1 MTRLDDLLSRV
12 PADLR
17 DDLTAEIARRARPQ
31 RHFGLV
37 FERHD
42 PEAVDLVGMQ
52 PAPGDTA
59 HVLPPRG
66 SGDDRD
72 LTLWRVDAVDTD
84 NTAHLTEV
92 LPGGTA
98 WDADVMGRA
107 PATITADAGDIVP
120 VAESTDTIYPGL
132 ELVDRVQGGDTN
144 DAVHTIIDGENLHA
158 LEALTYTH
166 AGRVDC
172 IYIDP
177 PYNTGAKDWKYN
189 NDYVDGRDAYRHSK
203 WLTFMERRLQMAK
216 KLLNPD
222 DSVLIVT
229 IDEKEYLR
237 LGMLLEQ
244 TFPGAR
250 IQMVSSVIK
259 PGGVARG
266 NEFARSDEFL
276 FFVFIGS
283 GCPKPSIQGDEW
295 GSNKSDSGAR
305 SDVYWAQLYRRG
317 TNGTR
322 EHSPGCYYPIY
333 VSKLSD
339 GSTRVEGVGDVLG
352 PEDSVNKDPV
362 DGVYP
367 VYPPFRTVD
376 RKQGRWSVTPDGAKE
391 LFSKGYIKAGKFKGS
406 ETPLYFLQKGQR
418 QKIESGDYVVDGI
431 GPDNTAIVRTAGAYT
446 ASSVPTTSWEV
457 ASHDASRHGSGL
469 TTKLLGERRF
479 TYPKSLYAVE
489 DALRF
494 FVKDKPDATV
504 LDFFAGS
511 GTTAHAVMR
520 LNQEDGGRRRSISVT
535 NNEVS
540 EDEAKA
546 LTKRGLR
553 PGDAEWDELGIAN
566 HVTFPR
572 VKAAVTGK
580 TDKSGYETPIKGKYA
595 YNREADMAD
604 GIPANAVLFRLTYEN
619 PMLVEYDMAFDR
631 IAPLLWLRAGQ
642 RGVMLTSAEAMRGWA
657 MTPFYGVLTDT
668 SMSKRFIAELKRQ
681 GPPLVYV
688 VTDSDSMYQTVARQV
703 PRGTEVV
710 RLYESYLV
718 NFRINDVAVE

>member
-1 MTRLDDLLSRV
+1 MTRLDDLLARV

-17 DDLTAEIARRARPQ
+17 DDLAAEIARKARPQ

-42 PEAVDLVGMQ
+42 PEAVDLTGMR
-52 PAPGDTA
+52 AAAGDTA
-59 HVLPPRG
+59 HVLPARG
-66 SGDDRD
+66 TDTRD

-98 WDADVMGRA
+98 WDVETMGRE

-144 DAVHTIIDGENLHA
+144 DPAHTIIDGENLHA

-177 PYNTGAKDWKYN
+177 PYNTGARDWKYN
-189 NDYVDGRDAYRHSK
+189 NDYVDSRDAYRHSK
-203 WLTFMERRLQMAK
+203 WLTFMERRLLVAK
-216 KLLNPD
+216 QLLNPD

-237 LGMLLEQ
+237 LGLLLEQ

-250 IQMVSSVIK
+250 IQMVSSVINRT
-259 PGGVARG
+259 GVARKG
-266 NEFARSDEFL
+266 SFSRVDEYIYIVQIGENVVTRMDNSEEWFVSGKKPLSDTEVTWGAL
-276 FFVFIGS
+276 LRY
-283 GCPKPSIQGDEW
+283 
-295 GSNKSDSGAR
+295 GSNG
-305 SDVYWAQLYRRG
+305 YR
-317 TNGTR
+317 T
-322 EHSPGCYYPIY
+322 HSPGCFYPIY
-333 VSKLSD
+333 VYEESGVPKIHSIGDPVPLGQDLDDGLTPEGTTAVLPIHSD
-339 GSTRVEGVGDVLG
+339 GKEGCWSLGKKNLQDLLERGYLSPTRGRSGYSFKYLRQGEIARVEKGDFEVVRDGYG
-352 PEDSVNKDPV
+352 PVAIEGRGDAL
-362 DGVYP
+362 
-367 VYPPFRTVD
+367 TVPGSQWNMSSHEATY
-376 RKQGRWSVTPDGAKE
+376 QGSQLLAK
-391 LFSKGYIKAGKFKGS
+391 LHG
-406 ETPLYFLQKGQR
+406 
-418 QKIESGDYVVDGI
+418 ES
-431 GPDNTAIVRTAGAYT
+431 
-446 ASSVPTTSWEV
+446 
-457 ASHDASRHGSGL
+457 
-469 TTKLLGERRF
+469 RF
-479 TYPKSLYAVE
+479 PYPKSLYAVE

-494 FVKDKPDATV
+494 FVKDKPDAVV

-520 LNQEDGGRRRSISVT
+520 LNQEDGGHRRSISVT

-540 EDEAKA
+540 EDEAES

-566 HVTFPR
+566 HVTLPR

-580 TDKSGYETPIKGKYA
+580 TAKSGYKTPIKGKYA
-595 YNREADMAD
+595 YNREASMAD
-604 GIPANAVLFRLTYEN
+604 GIPANAVMLRLTYEN
-619 PMLVEYDMAFDR
+619 PTLVEYDLAFDR

-642 RGVMLTSAEAMRGWA
+642 RGVMLTSAEVMRGWA
-657 MTPFYGVLTDT
+657 LTPFYGVLTDT
-668 SMSKRFIAELKRQ
+668 SMATRFVAEVKRKRQ
-681 GPPLVYV
+681 PLVYV

-710 RLYESYLV
+710 RLYESYLT
-718 NFRINDVAVE
+718 NFRINTAAVE

>member
-17 DDLTAEIARRARPQ
+17 DDLAAEIERRARPQ

-59 HVLPPRG
+59 HALPARG

-72 LTLWRVDAVDTD
+72 LTLWHVDSIDD
-84 NTAHLTEV
+84 DGTAHLTEV

-98 WDADVMGRA
+98 WDADVMGRE

-189 NDYVDGRDAYRHSK
+189 NDYVDTRDAYRHSK
-203 WLTFMERRLQMAK
+203 WLTFMERRLLVAK
-216 KLLNPD
+216 QLLNPD

-250 IQMVSSVIK
+250 IQMVSSVIN
-259 PGGVARG
+259 PTGSIRTNELARV
-266 NEFARSDEFL
+266 DEY
-276 FFVFIGS
+276 VFIVMLGACSPSMSVFSEGLSIGTERSKGDFVSWRSMVRAGGGASREESPLKFYPVLVDPVKKSVVGS
-283 GCPKPSIQGDEW
+283 G
-295 GSNKSDSGAR
+295 
-305 SDVYWAQLYRRG
+305 DVIPLGESRHDYTPPEGLVAVWPLRR
-317 TNGTR
+317 
-322 EHSPGCYYPIY
+322 
-333 VSKLSD
+333 D
-339 GSTRVEGVGDVLG
+339 GSE
-352 PEDSVNKDPV
+352 
-362 DGVYP
+362 
-367 VYPPFRTVD
+367 
-376 RKQGRWSVTPDGAKE
+376 GRWQVNRDAFAERLSQGT
-391 LFSKGYIKAGKFKGS
+391 IKCGKFKNGMCTVQYLP
-406 ETPLYFLQKGQR
+406 EGQALMVKNG
-418 QKIESGDYVVDGI
+418 QAVLDGVDENG
-431 GPDNTAIVRTAGAYT
+431 GPEYRIVQDGAGKYHVST
-446 ASSVPTTSWEV
+446 QWKS
-457 ASHDASRHGSGL
+457 ASHNASTSGTSL
-469 TTKLLGERRF
+469 ATKLLGEKRF
-479 TYPKSLYAVE
+479 DYPKSLYAVE

-494 FVKDKPDATV
+494 FVKDKPDAVV

-511 GTTAHAVMR
+511 GTTTHAVMR

-540 EDEAKA
+540 EGEAKA

-566 HVTFPR
+566 HATFPR
-572 VKAAVTGK
+572 VKAAITGK
-580 TDKSGYETPIKGKYA
+580 TAKSGYETPIKGKYA

-604 GIPANAVLFRLTYEN
+604 GIPANAVLLRLTYEN
-619 PMLVEYDMAFDR
+619 PTLVEYDMAFDR

-668 SMSKRFIAELKRQ
+668 SMSTRFIAEVKRQ
-681 GPPLVYV
+681 RPPLVYV

-703 PRGTEVV
+703 PQGTEVV
-710 RLYESYLV
+710 RLYESYLT
-718 NFRINDVAVE
+718 NFRINTATVE

>member
-1 MTRLDDLLSRV
+1 MTRLDELLARV

-17 DDLTAEIARRARPQ
+17 DDLAAEIERRARPQ

-59 HVLPPRG
+59 HVLPARG

-72 LTLWRVDAVDTD
+72 LTLWHVDSID
-84 NTAHLTEV
+84 NDGTAHLTEV

-107 PATITADAGDIVP
+107 PSTITADAGDVVP

-144 DAVHTIIDGENLHA
+144 DPVHTIIDGENLHA

-166 AGRVDC
+166 AGQIDC

-189 NDYVDGRDAYRHSK
+189 NDYVDTRDAYRHSK
-203 WLTFMERRLQMAK
+203 WLTFMERRLLVAK
-216 KLLNPD
+216 QLLNPD

-250 IQMVSSVIK
+250 IQMVSSVINRTGVSRKGSFSRVDEYIYMVQIGENVVTRMDNSEEWFVSGKK
-259 PGGVARG
+259 PL
-266 NEFARSDEFL
+266 SDTEVTWGAL
-276 FFVFIGS
+276 LRY
-283 GCPKPSIQGDEW
+283 
-295 GSNKSDSGAR
+295 GSNG
-305 SDVYWAQLYRRG
+305 YR
-317 TNGTR
+317 T
-322 EHSPGCYYPIY
+322 HSPGCFYPIY
-333 VSKLSD
+333 VYEDSGVPKIHSIGDPVPLGQDLDDELTPEGTTAVLPIHSD
-339 GSTRVEGVGDVLG
+339 GRE
-352 PEDSVNKDPV
+352 
-362 DGVYP
+362 
-367 VYPPFRTVD
+367 
-376 RKQGRWSVTPDGAKE
+376 GRWSLGKKNLQDLLERGYLSPTKGRSGYSFKYLRQGEIARVEKGDFEVVRDGYGPVTIEGRGDALTVPGSQWNMSSHEATYQGSQLLAKIH
-391 LFSKGYIKAGKFKGS
+391 G
-406 ETPLYFLQKGQR
+406 
-418 QKIESGDYVVDGI
+418 ES
-431 GPDNTAIVRTAGAYT
+431 
-446 ASSVPTTSWEV
+446 
-457 ASHDASRHGSGL
+457 
-469 TTKLLGERRF
+469 RF

-511 GTTAHAVMR
+511 GTTTHAVMR

-553 PGDAEWDELGIAN
+553 PGDEEWDELGIAN
-566 HVTFPR
+566 HATFPR
-572 VKAAVTGK
+572 VKSAVTGK
-580 TDKSGYETPIKGKYA
+580 TAKSGYETPIKGKYA

-604 GIPANAVLFRLTYEN
+604 GIPANAVLLRLTYEN
-619 PMLVEYDMAFDR
+619 PTLVEYDMAFDR

-668 SMSKRFIAELKRQ
+668 SMSTRFITEVKRQ
-681 GPPLVYV
+681 RPPLVYV

-703 PRGTEVV
+703 PQGTEVV
-710 RLYESYLV
+710 RLYESYLT
-718 NFRINDVAVE
+718 NFRINTATVE

>member
-1 MTRLDDLLSRV
+1 MTRLDELLARV

-17 DDLTAEIARRARPQ
+17 DDLAAEIERRARPQ

-59 HVLPPRG
+59 HVLPARG

-72 LTLWRVDAVDTD
+72 LTLWHVDSID
-84 NTAHLTEV
+84 NDGTAHLTEV

-107 PATITADAGDIVP
+107 PSTITADAGDVVP

-144 DAVHTIIDGENLHA
+144 DPVHTIIDGENLHA

-166 AGRVDC
+166 AGQIDC

-189 NDYVDGRDAYRHSK
+189 NDYVDGADAYRHSK
-203 WLTFMERRLQMAK
+203 WLTFMERRLRVAK
-216 KLLNPD
+216 QLLNPD

-250 IQMVSSVIK
+250 IQMVSSVINRTGVSRKGSFSRVDEYIYMVQIGENVVTRMDNSEEWFVSGKK
-259 PGGVARG
+259 PL
-266 NEFARSDEFL
+266 SDTEVTWGAL
-276 FFVFIGS
+276 LRY
-283 GCPKPSIQGDEW
+283 
-295 GSNKSDSGAR
+295 GSNG
-305 SDVYWAQLYRRG
+305 YR
-317 TNGTR
+317 T
-322 EHSPGCYYPIY
+322 HSPGCFYPIY
-333 VSKLSD
+333 VYEDSGVPKIHSIGDPVPLGQDLDDELTPEGTTAVLPIHSD
-339 GSTRVEGVGDVLG
+339 GRE
-352 PEDSVNKDPV
+352 
-362 DGVYP
+362 
-367 VYPPFRTVD
+367 
-376 RKQGRWSVTPDGAKE
+376 GRWSLGKKNLQDLLERGYLSPTKGRSGYSFKYLRQGEIARVEKGDFEVVRDGYGPVTIEGRGDALTVPGSQWNMSSHEATYQGSQLLAKIH
-391 LFSKGYIKAGKFKGS
+391 G
-406 ETPLYFLQKGQR
+406 
-418 QKIESGDYVVDGI
+418 ES
-431 GPDNTAIVRTAGAYT
+431 
-446 ASSVPTTSWEV
+446 
-457 ASHDASRHGSGL
+457 
-469 TTKLLGERRF
+469 RF

-511 GTTAHAVMR
+511 GTTTHAVMR

-553 PGDAEWDELGIAN
+553 PGDEEWDELGIAN
-566 HVTFPR
+566 HATFPR
-572 VKAAVTGK
+572 VKSAVTGK
-580 TDKSGYETPIKGKYA
+580 TAKSGYETPIKGKYA

-604 GIPANAVLFRLTYEN
+604 GIPANAVLLRLTYEN
-619 PMLVEYDMAFDR
+619 PTLVEYDMAFDR

-668 SMSKRFIAELKRQ
+668 SMSTRFITEVKRQ
-681 GPPLVYV
+681 RPPLVYV

-703 PRGTEVV
+703 PQGTEVV
-710 RLYESYLV
+710 RLYESYLT
-718 NFRINDVAVE
+718 NFRINTATVE